1 MRIASWKLIEKNA
14 RMKQKLAL
22 PQSWVDWLALI
33 TIAVVA
39 FFAFTFYP
47 AEDARRWGTLGLFI
61 LFTGGLLW
69 PADQITPP
77 SVFNGREHG
86 RLLYLTLLSLG
97 MVALD
102 GSFTAII
109 ILYFVL
115 SGRALTLFPDR
126 IGYTWVLVL
135 GGLTTVLLAYL
146 LAPNWGLGLLNG
158 LGATCGYFFVGSAAN
173 AQRRAEVA
181 SAESKRL
188 YQKLQIA
195 HQQLQAHAAHA
206 EELAVA
212 EERNRLAREM
222 HDTLGHRLTVAA
234 VQLEG
239 AQKLVKRD
247 PDKAVQMI
255 GTVRQ
260 QVLEGLTELRRT
272 VAALRTPLEEDLPLR
287 TALTRLA
294 TNFME
299 ATGIQT
305 ELSLPT
311 TIPELPPDHRHTLY
325 RAAQEAL
332 TNIQRHAQAKQA
344 RVEVALLG
352 DKTVAD
358 GLVDTEILISV
369 ADDGIGLNGPAST
382 HGYGLRG
389 LEERAT
395 QLGGEFFIQ
404 PRSEGGTRIVISLPL
419 PLSSE
424 PSKTVVG
431 NGVQHNE

>member
-1 MRIASWKLIEKNA
+1 
-14 RMKQKLAL
+14 
-22 PQSWVDWLALI
+22 
-33 TIAVVA
+33 
-39 FFAFTFYP
+39 
-47 AEDARRWGTLGLFI
+47 
-61 LFTGGLLW
+61 
-69 PADQITPP
+69 
-77 SVFNGREHG
+77 
-86 RLLYLTLLSLG
+86 
-97 MVALD
+97 
-102 GSFTAII
+102 
-109 ILYFVL
+109 VL

-247 PDKAVQMI
+247 PEKAVHMI
-255 GTVRQ
+255 GTVRE

-272 VAALRTPLEEDLPLR
+272 VAALRTPLEENLPLR
-287 TALTRLA
+287 TALTRL
-294 TNFME
+294 TTTFTE

-305 ELSLPT
+305 ELSLPA
-311 TIPELPPDHRHTLY
+311 TIPDLSPAHRHALY

-332 TNIQRHAQAKQA
+332 TNIQRHAKAKQA
-344 RVEVALLG
+344 RVEVALMG
-352 DKTVAD
+352 DETVAD
-358 GLVDTEILISV
+358 GMVDTKILVTI
-369 ADDGIGLNGPAST
+369 ADDGIGMNGAASPD
-382 HGYGLRG
+382 GYGLRG
-389 LEERAT
+389 LAERAS
-395 QLGGEFFIQ
+395 QLGGEFFVQ
-404 PRSEGGTRIVISLPL
+404 PQNGSGTRIVMRLPL
-419 PLSSE
+419 PIAPE
-424 PSKTVVG
+424 DPKTVAG
-431 NGVQHNE
+431 NGGHHG

>member
-1 MRIASWKLIEKNA
+1 
-14 RMKQKLAL
+14 MKQKFAL

-39 FFAFTFYP
+39 FFTFTFYP
-47 AEDARRWGTLGLFI
+47 AEDTRRWGTLGLFI
-61 LFTGGLLW
+61 LFAAGLLW

-77 SVFNGREHG
+77 GILNGREHG
-86 RLLYLTLLSLG
+86 RLLYLTLVTLG

-126 IGYTWVLVL
+126 SGYTWVLVL
-135 GGLTTVLLAYL
+135 GGLTTVLLAYAL
-146 LAPNWGLGLLNG
+146 LPNWELGMLNG

-173 AQRRAEVA
+173 AQRRAEIA
-181 SAESKRL
+181 SAQSRRL
-188 YQKLQIA
+188 YHELQLA
-195 HQQLQAHAAHA
+195 HQQLQAQAAHA
-206 EELAVA
+206 EELAVV

-247 PDKAVQMI
+247 PEKAVQMI
-255 GTVRQ
+255 GTVRA
-260 QVLEGLTELRRT
+260 QVLEGLTELRHT
-272 VAALRTPLEEDLPLR
+272 VAALRTPVEEDLPLR
-287 TALTRLA
+287 AALTRLA

-299 ATGIQT
+299 ATDIQT
-305 ELSLPT
+305 DLYLPES
-311 TIPELPPDHRHTLY
+311 IPDLPPDHRHALY

-332 TNIQRHAQAKQA
+332 TNIQRHAKASHAQI
-344 RVEVALLG
+344 EVVLMGHEAIG
-352 DKTVAD
+352 D
-358 GLVDTEILISV
+358 GMIDTEIQLEIE
-369 ADDGIGLNGPAST
+369 DNGIGLDKAVT
-382 HGYGLRG
+382 TRGYGLRG

-395 QLGGEFFIQ
+395 QLGGKLSIR
-404 PRSEGGTRIVISLPL
+404 PRHGGGTQVIICLPL
-419 PLSSE
+419 PLPPEYQTTS
-424 PSKTVVG
+424 VG
-431 NGVQHNE
+431 NGVHHG

>member
-1 MRIASWKLIEKNA
+1 
-14 RMKQKLAL
+14 MKQKLAL
-22 PQSWVDWLALI
+22 PQNWLDWLALI

-47 AEDARRWGTLGLFI
+47 AEDMRRWGTLGLFI

-69 PADQITPP
+69 PTDQITPP
-77 SVFNGREHG
+77 GVFNGREHG
-86 RLLYLTLLSLG
+86 RLLYLTLMTLG

-126 IGYTWVLVL
+126 IGYTWVLAL
-135 GGLTTVLLAYL
+135 GGLTTILLAYL
-146 LAPNWGLGLLNG
+146 LAPEWELGLLNG

-188 YQKLQIA
+188 YQELQIA

-247 PDKAVQMI
+247 PEKAVQMI
-255 GTVRQ
+255 GTVRE

-294 TNFME
+294 STFME
-299 ATGIQT
+299 ATRIQT
-305 ELSLPT
+305 ELVLPES
-311 TIPELPPDHRHTLY
+311 IPDLPPDHRHALY

-344 RVEVALLG
+344 RLQLALMG
-352 DKTVAD
+352 DENMAD
-358 GLVDTEILISV
+358 GRIDTAIRLHIE
-369 ADDGIGLNGPAST
+369 DDGAGLKEGAPVQ
-382 HGYGLRG
+382 GYGLRG
-389 LEERAT
+389 LAERAAH
-395 QLGGEFFIQ
+395 LGGELQIE
-404 PRSEGGTRIVISLPL
+404 PRHKGGTRIVITLPL
-419 PLSSE
+419 PLPPESQ
-424 PSKTVVG
+424 TITG
-431 NGVQHNE
+431 NGVYHG

>member
-1 MRIASWKLIEKNA
+1 
-14 RMKQKLAL
+14 MKQKLAL

-39 FFAFTFYP
+39 FFAFTFYS
-47 AEDARRWGTLGLFI
+47 AEDTRRWGTLGLFI

-77 SVFNGREHG
+77 GVFNGREHG
-86 RLLYLTLLSLG
+86 RLLYLTLLTLG
-97 MVALD
+97 MVALE
-102 GSFTAII
+102 GNFTAVI

-115 SGRALTLFPDR
+115 SGRALMLFPDR
-126 IGYTWVLVL
+126 IGYTWVLAL

-146 LAPNWGLGLLNG
+146 LTPNWGLGLLNG

-188 YQKLQIA
+188 YQELQLA
-195 HQQLQAHAAHA
+195 HQQLQTQAAHA

-247 PDKAVQMI
+247 PVKAAQMI
-255 GTVRQ
+255 GTVRE

-272 VAALRTPLEEDLPLR
+272 VAALRTPLEENLPLR
-287 TALTRLA
+287 VALTRLA
-294 TNFME
+294 ANFME

-305 ELSLPT
+305 ALYLPES
-311 TIPELPPDHRHTLY
+311 IPDLPPDHRHALY
-325 RAAQEAL
+325 RGAQEAL
-332 TNIQRHAQAKQA
+332 TNIQRHAQASHA
-344 RVEVALLG
+344 RLDVVLMGHEAIAAG
-352 DKTVAD
+352 MI
-358 GLVDTEILISV
+358 DTEIQLGIE
-369 ADDGIGLNGPAST
+369 DDGTGFDKARGT
-382 HGYGLRG
+382 QGYGLRG

-395 QLGGEFFIQ
+395 ALGGELLVR
-404 PRSEGGTRIVISLPL
+404 PRPRGGTQVIMRLPL
-419 PLSSE
+419 PLPPE
-424 PSKTVVG
+424 YQTPTTG
-431 NGVQHNE
+431 NGGQHG